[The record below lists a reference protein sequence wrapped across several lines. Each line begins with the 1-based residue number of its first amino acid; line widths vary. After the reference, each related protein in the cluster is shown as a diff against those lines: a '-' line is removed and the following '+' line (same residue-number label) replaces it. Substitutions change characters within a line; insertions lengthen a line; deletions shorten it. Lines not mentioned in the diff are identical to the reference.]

1 MGYNFNLEAD
11 EAELLISALQRQTS
25 NIIGKI
31 QGQFVEQTKKSE
43 EAEDE
48 ILVEE
53 KNGSKGN

>member
-31 QGQFVEQTKKSE
+31 QGQFAEQTKRSE
-43 EAEDE
+43 ETEDE

-53 KNGSKGN
+53 KDGSKGN

>member
-31 QGQFVEQTKKSE
+31 QGQFAEQTKQSE
-43 EAEDE
+43 EEKDE

-53 KNGSKGN
+53 KDGSKGN

>member
-31 QGQFVEQTKKSE
+31 QGQFAEQTKKPE

-53 KNGSKGN
+53 KDGSKGN

>member
-31 QGQFVEQTKKSE
+31 QGQFAEQTKQSE

-53 KNGSKGN
+53 NDGSKGN